1 MKIVVMTDVHGN
13 LPALQAALAA
23 ISNEGFDAIL
33 HLGDVI
39 GIGPFPAECLDTLLN
54 QPNIRFI
61 MGNHDAWFANG
72 LPNPQPAWMS
82 DGEVEHQQWT
92 HEQLDSELQATVAQW
107 PYFLQDEFEGVT
119 VSAVHYARQPKS
131 DDFQPII
138 REPSISDLENLF
150 EEYDS
155 DLILYGHH
163 HPFADVEGKV
173 RYINPGSLG
182 CSRVPIARYTN
193 ITFIHGDFI
202 VDHRVTSYSD
212 NSLFSAFEERRVP
225 ERELLYKIF
234 YGGRFNC

>member
-23 ISNEGFDAIL
+23 ISNEGYDAIL
-33 HLGDVI
+33 HLGDVV
-39 GIGPFPAECLDTLLN
+39 GIGPFPAECLDLLLN

-72 LPNPQPAWMS
+72 LPNPQPTWMS

-92 HEQLDSELQATVAQW
+92 HEQLDSALKATVSQW
-107 PYFLQDEFEGVT
+107 PYLIQDQTEDVT
-119 VSAVHYARQPKS
+119 VSAVHYALQSRG
-131 DDFQPII
+131 DDFQPIM

-155 DLILYGHH
+155 DLVFYGHH
-163 HPFADVEGKV
+163 HPFADAEGKA

-182 CSRVPIARYTN
+182 CSREPVARYTVV
-193 ITFIHGDFI
+193 TFHQGSFM
-202 VDHRVTSYSD
+202 VEHRTIPYCD
-212 NSLFSAFEERRVP
+212 ALLISAFEERRVP
-225 ERELLYKIF
+225 ERKLLYRMF
-234 YGGRFNC
+234 YGGRFSS